1 MKLPVKKLHPDA
13 RLPTRGSE
21 HAAGLDFYSLEGV
34 IIEPGATAVIR
45 TGIAVAIPEGKAGFL
60 WPRSGLAVKYS
71 IDRLAGLID
80 ADYRG
85 EVKAVL
91 INHGE
96 DRIKISAGD
105 KIVQMVIQPVDMPDP
120 VEVEELPETVR
131 GEGGFGSTGT

>member
-21 HAAGLDFYSLEGV
+21 HAAGLDFYALNDVV
-34 IIEPGATAVIR
+34 IDIWETVKVH

-60 WPRSGLAVKYS
+60 WPRSGLAVKGS

-85 EVKAVL
+85 EVIAIL
-91 INHGE
+91 INHGD

-105 KIVQMVIQPVDMPDP
+105 RIVQMVIGPVDMLNP

-131 GEGGFGSTGT
+131 GENGFGSTGS